1 MKTIKKPNKITVAS
15 NNRTSSTGRFDLVIA
30 MLEHE
35 HSLLLLQQRHR
46 NYFLD
51 VGASD
56 PVETKGTT
64 AWVCVALVTTRSA
77 KVSKPSSDWTSEACT
92 IGVLRKVVSP
102 PEPGAVRVMSL
113 RSIICATNRSR
124 MSN

>member
-35 HSLLLLQQRHR
+35 HPLLLLQQRHR

-51 VGASD
+51 VRTSD
-56 PVETKGTT
+56 SVETQGTT
-64 AWVCVALVTTRSA
+64 ARVCVALVTIRSA
-77 KVSKPSSDWTSEACT
+77 KVTKPSSDWTSEAST

-102 PEPGAVRVMSL
+102 PKAGAVRVVSF
-113 RSIICATNRSR
+113 RSTVCATNGGRL
-124 MSN
+124 SN